1 MLIHALEFNFRLWMG
16 LLDVF
21 HEAWTVLAY
30 MLLAVPDLQISMTRT
45 GNMQGESKMRCR

>member
-1 MLIHALEFNFRLWMG
+1 MLIHAPEFNFHLWMG

-21 HEAWTVLAY
+21 HEAWAVLAY

>member
-30 MLLAVPDLQISMTRT
+30 MLFAVPDLTRT
-45 GNMQGESKMRCR
+45 GDMQGESKMRCR